1 MEPLPSHR
9 QLVSTLITS
18 ISDIAPS
25 TNTGEATSSQPPPPA
40 QPPSTSP
47 LQAISPSQRPLLLTL
62 HVLFPNLL
70 LPALDLL
77 DRGLVTRLVRMYS
90 SAQDEQPGNG
100 DGEPVSGDLN
110 ASSKPEDDTFI
121 VRSLASTL
129 SRRTRD
135 FTLSSKRYVVHLN
148 AWNCSCASFTF
159 DAFPTHA
166 GPAATQVERPS
177 QNEWSFGGLSLN
189 ASGDV
194 PPCCKH
200 LLACLLI
207 DKWPTILSQY
217 VEEREISREEMAG
230 IVADL

>member
-9 QLVSTLITS
+9 QLVTTLITS

-25 TNTGEATSSQPPPPA
+25 KSVGETTSSEPPPPA

-47 LQAISPSQRPLLLTL
+47 LQAIPSSQRPLLLTL

-77 DRGLVTRLVRMYS
+77 DRGLVTRLVRKYS
-90 SAQDEQPGNG
+90 AAQDEQPGG

-110 ASSKPEDDTFI
+110 ASSKPNDDIFI

-129 SRRTRD
+129 TRRTRD

-159 DAFPTHA
+159 DAFPSH
-166 GPAATQVERPS
+166 PAPATEQMEC
-177 QNEWSFGGLSLN
+177 LN
-189 ASGDV
+189 PSGDV

-200 LLACLLI
+200 LLACLLV
-207 DKWPTILSQY
+207 DKWPAILGQY